1 MQTRSVRSAKVIPA
15 IVFTMT
21 FSSIGLADT
30 SIQPGGSASFFP
42 SADTAKGTTYTCRPG
57 DSNWCSNGFQIACD
71 LLGGGLSVEKDGGV
85 TCAVPDQVG
94 AGGSLSNGTSDS
106 QRVSRIDLTCYGECD
121 EFKANCDK
129 GKGGLSSEP
138 DGGITCS
145 VEDHSC
151 SGCD

>member
-1 MQTRSVRSAKVIPA
+1 MTTCPVHTVKVIPT
-15 IVFTMT
+15 IILTLL
-21 FSSIGLADT
+21 FSSMVMADT
-30 SIQPGGSASFFP
+30 RSQAGGAASFFP
-42 SADTAKGTTYTCRPG
+42 GADAAEGSSYTCRPG

-85 TCAVPDQVG
+85 TCAVPDKAGAVG
-94 AGGSLSNGTSDS
+94 SFSSGTTDGERFS
-106 QRVSRIDLTCYGECD
+106 QIDLTCYGECD